1 MTVEV
6 KDGNLH
12 IVLPMQQPSPSKTGK
27 TKVVASTHGNIQTQA
42 EVEGKPITIGVNAY
56 IHV

>member
-12 IVLPMQQPSPSKTGK
+12 IVLPMQPPSPSKSGK
-27 TKVVASTHGNIQTQA
+27 TKVVASTHGNVQTTAQ
-42 EVEGKPITIGVNAY
+42 VDGKPITLGVNAY
-56 IHV
+56 VHA